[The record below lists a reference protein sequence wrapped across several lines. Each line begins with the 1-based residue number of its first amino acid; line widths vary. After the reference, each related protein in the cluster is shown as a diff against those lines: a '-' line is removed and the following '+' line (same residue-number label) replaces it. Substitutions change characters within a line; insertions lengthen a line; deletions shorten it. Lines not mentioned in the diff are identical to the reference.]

1 MLVRLEGKLQTQQ
14 ELSGGECG
22 SEAKRLAPPE
32 VTITTSL
39 EPHRIREV
47 VDCGWLPCP
56 GIRQTVYCGRLEG
69 GWDYLVY
76 RAKVC
81 SVEEIPTVYAE
92 LEPFRTLS
100 PETKHLAEP
109 HVDTAEVRTDSSVT
123 AYVKEAIGTPASIAI
138 DVSSRADGERNSAA
152 DENARAERDIRKG
165 A

>member
-22 SEAKRLAPPE
+22 SEAKRLALPE

-56 GIRQTVYCGRLEG
+56 GIRQTVYCGGLEG

-81 SVEEIPTVYAE
+81 SVEQIPTVNRE
-92 LEPFRTLS
+92 LDPLRTLS
-100 PETKHLAEP
+100 PKTKHLAEP
-109 HVDTAEVRTDSSVT
+109 HVDAAEVRPDSSVT
-123 AYVKEAIGTPASIAI
+123 VYVKEAIRTAASIAI
-138 DVSSRADGERNSAA
+138 DVRAGADRKRNSAT
-152 DENARAERDIRKG
+152 DEDGGTDGDIRQCS
-165 A
+165 